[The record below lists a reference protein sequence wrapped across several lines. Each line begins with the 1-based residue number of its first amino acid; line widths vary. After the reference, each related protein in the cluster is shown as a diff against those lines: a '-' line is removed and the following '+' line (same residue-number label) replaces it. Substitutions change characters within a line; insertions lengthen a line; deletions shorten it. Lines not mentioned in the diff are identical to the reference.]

1 MGRIPIDFDE
11 MGTGVLGMETP
22 VMQKKGDIESV
33 LAKLKKLRDGID
45 ENSDKYSENINTV
58 IRTLEWVLDDNER
71 IDLKIVSE
79 ITI

>member
-1 MGRIPIDFDE
+1 